1 MTGVNKK
8 KSITIKIKTMKIK
21 TIILATS
28 AILAANASIADTIP
42 HKNIHLSH
50 DHKPSHLTEVKTDIR
65 DADPLARDLAVT
77 NPVRHSFKNRLLAKS
92 TGQLNA
98 VAATCATTA
107 ELADVTGRARNDLMK
122 TQDDYSCFEDN
133 IWTTPTSDM
142 QSLFNESAMIDIAN
156 EARALALSYDGTSA
170 NKLRFFVAYL
180 RSGKWTQEQAGNSAI
195 IGSHGSALDSAIVSF
210 LDAFAAN
217 AHYYQSD
224 ETHAYLAKEVMIL
237 MYTTEPADRY
247 RYLPQAIGILDAYV
261 KEWGSNGQNWFT
273 KTLIYIYRARDDAAF
288 INAVEADLSLV
299 NALDRFLK
307 NNTDLIGHSQEP
319 QFNDAA
325 SELGRILKYSGATR
339 TQAQNL
345 IKDFLSRHSMTGDA
359 SEAWFKMIGQV
370 DYYDGANCSFYN
382 TCNYK
387 AELEA
392 EILPITHAC
401 SSTLTIRAQQLT
413 NGQLTQICD
422 ELGEQETY
430 FHQRL
435 NTNNTPVADDY
446 NAALEL
452 VIYDTT
458 AQYKKFSYHIYG
470 NSTDNG
476 GIYLE
481 GDPWVQ
487 GNVARFFAHEA
498 DWLLPEFAVWNLK
511 HEYVHYLDGRFNKY
525 GNFSDFNSHD
535 SVWWGEGLAE
545 YIANKDDNDDAVAEA
560 RKNTY
565 KLSEL
570 LRTNY
575 DHSSSRIYDWSY
587 LAVRFMFENEMAYIN
602 SILSELRTGDF
613 SAYDRILDNI
623 GTSLDSDFAAWLQTV
638 ESTPDTPTEP
648 DNVLENGQSVTINS
662 DGSEQP
668 TYTFELPSGA
678 TDLVIESSGGSGD
691 VDLYVKAGS
700 EVSLSNY
707 DHRPYKS
714 GNNETVNVASPQ
726 SGIWYVMGNPYNNQ
740 PFDNVSLSASW
751 TEDNGG
757 GTGNACDSLGA
768 VTRGDLVDGQ
778 AVCLGDGTVY
788 MAISVPA
795 GQSSISFTTSGGN
808 GDASIYQSSSG
819 WPGSSNYENAATTAN
834 TSEES
839 IVVNNP
845 SSGWHY
851 IMITGQGSGTQLVAD
866 YK

>member
-1 MTGVNKK
+1 
-8 KSITIKIKTMKIK
+8 MKIK

-28 AILAANASIADTIP
+28 AILAANASIASTVP
-42 HKNIHLSH
+42 HKNIRLSH
-50 DHKPSHLTEVKTDIR
+50 DHKPSHLTASTAVNTDIR
-65 DADPLARDLAVT
+65 DADPLARDRATISPL
-77 NPVRHSFKNRLLAKS
+77 RHTFKNRLLAKS
-92 TGQLNA
+92 AEQVTA
-98 VAATCATTA
+98 AATCATTA
-107 ELADVTGRARNDLMK
+107 ELAGVTGGARNDLMK
-122 TQDDYSCFEDN
+122 TQDDYTCFEDN
-133 IWTTPTSDM
+133 IWTTPTADM

-180 RSGKWTQEQAGNSAI
+180 RSGKWTQEQAGNSGI
-195 IGSHGSALDSAIVSF
+195 IGNHGSALDDAIVSF

-217 AHYYQSD
+217 GNFYQSD

-237 MYTTEPADRY
+237 MYTTDPADRY
-247 RYLPQAIGILDAYV
+247 RYLPQAIGILDAYA

-339 TQAQNL
+339 SQAQNL

-359 SEAWFKMIGQV
+359 SEAWFRMMGQV

-392 EILPITHAC
+392 QILPITHAC

-413 NGQLTQICD
+413 NGQLSQICD
-422 ELGEQETY
+422 ELGEQESY

-435 NTNNTPVADDY
+435 NTNNIPVADDH
-446 NAALEL
+446 NSALEL
-452 VIYDTT
+452 VIYDST

-481 GDPWVQ
+481 GDPSVV

-525 GNFSDFNSHD
+525 GDFGDFNAHD

-545 YIANKDDNDDAVAEA
+545 YIANKDYNDNAVAEA

-575 DHSSSRIYDWSY
+575 DHSSSQIYDWSY
-587 LAVRFMFENEMAYIN
+587 LAVRFMFENEMGYVN
-602 SILSELRTGDF
+602 NILSELRTGDF
-613 SAYDRILDNI
+613 NAYNNILDNI
-623 GTSLDSDFAAWLQTV
+623 GTSLDTEFAAWLQTV
-638 ESTPDTPTEP
+638 QSTTETPTEP
-648 DNVLENGQSVTINS
+648 DNVLENGQSVVISS

-668 TYTFELPSGA
+668 TYRFELPQGA
-678 TDLVIESSGGSGD
+678 SNLVIQSSGGSGD

-707 DHRPYKS
+707 DYRPYKS
-714 GNNETVNVASPQ
+714 GNNETVSVASPQ
-726 SGIWYVMGNPYNNQ
+726 AGTWYVMGNPYNNQ
-740 PFDNVSLSASW
+740 VFDNVSLSASW
-751 TEDNGG
+751 SEDNGG
-757 GTGNACDSLGA
+757 GTGNVCDSQAA
-768 VTRGDLVDGQ
+768 VTRGDLVDNQ
-778 AVCLGDGTVY
+778 AVCLGDATIY
-788 MAISVPA
+788 MAISVPG
-795 GQSSISFTTSGGN
+795 GQSSLSFTTSGGN
-808 GDASIYQSSSG
+808 GDASIYQSSTG

-845 SSGWHY
+845 TSGWHY
-851 IMITGQGSGTQLVAD
+851 IMITGQGTGTQLVAD

>member
-1 MTGVNKK
+1 
-8 KSITIKIKTMKIK
+8 MKIK

-28 AILAANASIADTIP
+28 ALLAANTSIAGTVSS
-42 HKNIHLSH
+42 KNIHLSH
-50 DHKPSHLTEVKTDIR
+50 DHKPSHLTQVQTDIR
-65 DADPLARDLAVT
+65 DADPLARDMAAASMA
-77 NPVRHSFKNRLLAKS
+77 RHSVKNRLLAKS
-92 TGQLNA
+92 TGQLTA
-98 VAATCATTA
+98 DAAACATTA
-107 ELADVTGRARNDLMK
+107 ELAAVSGSTRNALMK
-122 TQDDYSCFEDN
+122 SQGDYSCFEDN
-133 IWTTPTSDM
+133 IWTTPSSDM

-156 EARALALSYDGTSA
+156 EARALALAYDGTSA
-170 NKLRFFVAYL
+170 NNLRFFVAYL

-195 IGSHGSALDSAIVSF
+195 IGNHGSALDNAIVSF

-217 AHYYQSD
+217 ANFYQSD

-237 MYTTEPADRY
+237 MYTTDPADRY

-261 KEWGSNGQNWFT
+261 KEWGSNAQNWFT

-288 INAVEADLSLV
+288 INAVEADLFLV

-307 NNTDLIGHSQEP
+307 NNTDLIGHSQEA

-339 TQAQNL
+339 TQAQADL
-345 IKDFLSRHSMTGDA
+345 KDFLSRHSMTGNA
-359 SEAWFKMIGQV
+359 SKAWFKAVGQV
-370 DYYDGANCSFYN
+370 DYYDGANCSFYG

-413 NGQLTQICD
+413 NAQLTQICD
-422 ELGEQETY
+422 QLGEQESY
-430 FHQRL
+430 FHQKL
-435 NTNNTPVADDY
+435 NTNNTPVADDH
-446 NAALEL
+446 NSALEL
-452 VIYDTT
+452 VIYDSTD
-458 AQYKKFSYHIYG
+458 QYKRFSYHIYG
-470 NSTDNG
+470 NNSDNG

-481 GDPWVQ
+481 GDPSVP
-487 GNVARFFAHEA
+487 GNIPRFFAHEA
-498 DWLLPEFAVWNLK
+498 DWLLPEFAVWNLE

-525 GNFSDFNSHD
+525 GDFSDFNSHD
-535 SVWWGEGLAE
+535 SVWWGEGIAE
-545 YIANKDDNDDAVAEA
+545 YIAKKDYNDGAIAEA

-570 LRTNY
+570 LRTSY

-587 LAVRFMFENEMAYIN
+587 LAVRFMFERQMTYVN

-623 GTSLDSDFAAWLQTV
+623 GTSLDTEFAAWLQTV
-638 ESTPDTPTEP
+638 QSTTETPTEP
-648 DNVLENGQSVTINS
+648 DNVLENGQSVTIKS
-662 DGSEQP
+662 DGNEQP
-668 TYTFELPSGA
+668 TYSFEVPGGSA
-678 TDLVIESSGGSGD
+678 DLVIQSSGGSGD

-700 EVSLSNY
+700 EVSLTNY

-726 SGIWYVMGNPYNNQ
+726 AGTWYVMGNPYNNQ
-740 PFDNVSLSASW
+740 PFDNVSLNVSW

-757 GTGNACDSLGA
+757 GTGNVCDSQGA
-768 VTRGDLVDGQ
+768 VTRGDLLDGQ
-778 AVCLGDGTVY
+778 AVCLGDATVY

-795 GQSSISFTTSGGN
+795 GQASLTFTTSGGN
-808 GDASIYQSSSG
+808 GDASLYQSASG
-819 WPGSSNYENAATTAN
+819 WPSSSNYENAATTAN
-834 TSEES
+834 SSEES

-851 IMITGQGSGTQLVAD
+851 IMITGQGTGTQLVAD